1 MDRPVVSTGG
11 HDRRSFFRELLRGA
25 SSVAREVEALRRIAD
40 DAAQQS
46 ARFDDGFD
54 TELRPVPAAPTTHL
68 ATPDDLRSL
77 CADMGREAWADHAVS
92 LARTSI
98 RLTPGGDGSCRLGGS
113 PGVAG
118 LEWPTW
124 NGGELAF
131 IARIGLAGL
140 PTTPLP
146 AHGALLVFFALD
158 RAPSGMRPDDAGAC
172 RVVHVAGDLAEEA
185 PHEGALPP
193 VAVTPSGE
201 LALPAVP
208 SAIDLDTWDLEDWAE
223 LRERLATLQGVE
235 LEETAADYHALHR
248 LLGHPDTFAADMGV
262 DAHLVSQGVDL
273 EEEPYANVLD
283 DDLVGE
289 AEGWTLLFQLSNDD
303 ALGVE
308 LGDLQRLFVWI
319 RDRDLTMGRFDSVR
333 AFVR

>member
-1 MDRPVVSTGG
+1 MSTGG

-25 SSVAREVEALRRIAD
+25 SSVAREVDALRRIAD
-40 DAAQQS
+40 DAVQQS
-46 ARFDDGFD
+46 AGFDEGFD
-54 TELRPVPAAPTTHL
+54 TELRPVPATPTTHL

-77 CADMGREAWADHAVS
+77 CADIGRETWADHAVS

-98 RLTPGGDGSCRLGGS
+98 RLTPGGDGSCWLGGS
-113 PGVAG
+113 PGAAG

-131 IARIGLAGL
+131 VVRIGLAGL
-140 PTTPLP
+140 PATPLP
-146 AHGALLVFFALD
+146 ARGALLIFFALD

-172 RVVHVAGDLAEEA
+172 RVIHAADDLVAEA
-185 PHEGALPP
+185 PRAGALPR
-193 VAVTPSGE
+193 VEVTPSGE
-201 LALPAVP
+201 LVLPAVP
-208 SAIDLDTWDLEDWAE
+208 SAIDLDVWDLEDWAE

-283 DDLVGE
+283 EDLVG
-289 AEGWTLLFQLSNDD
+289 AADGWRLLFQLSNDD

-308 LGDLQRLFVWI
+308 LGELQRLYVWI
-319 RDRDLTMGRFDSVR
+319 GNDDLAMGRFDSVR